1 MKIKNGFIKH
11 SLTLVSIA
19 AALTAGLAAC
29 GGGGASTASTSSNAP
44 TATPVAAAAGTT
56 SSGVITAFGS
66 VFVGGHE
73 FGTAGTSFIDDDT
86 GKSTASAAG
95 LEVGMVVDVK
105 PAAGS
110 SATAPQAG
118 ELHVHPLAKGY
129 VDALDTTLGTLK
141 VMGQLVQLSSS
152 TNFSDH
158 RACVS
163 ATPATCTAVSTPTA
177 LVSTVSAGSPGSYV
191 TVHGYL
197 FGTAAGSANIVA
209 TLVSVSDVPTAST
222 GVNFKAEGLAT
233 VSAGS
238 LSIGGLSAD
247 LSKAVC
253 RVAGVVTPC
262 ASAFSTGQ
270 VVSVGAAAAP
280 VVPAIALVADF
291 ARLASKTSVDTSG
304 SAMEV
309 EGVVSSPSAS
319 GFVLRGV
326 TINTTAL
333 AAGTTAPQAGDVVRV
348 LGTVDSS
355 GQSVTASSVTILHT
369 ANSVKLG
376 LEGDAT
382 GIAAGAVA
390 NSFTLSVLG
399 QTITVNAQTQLM
411 DMSVK
416 GWDMKPDPASNPF
429 NISTFATYLA
439 ASGRSQHVI
448 VKAETN
454 GSGNL
459 VANSLAIV
467 PASTVTGV
475 SGLVD
480 ATVVNSKLTGT
491 PSTLSV
497 HGIAISVDPAAV
509 LVQGP
514 KPASYPTI
522 AAGDQVVALGSW
534 GANTLSVA
542 ATVSR
547 SNQLFDAGVPGS
559 KAADRGEF

>member
-1 MKIKNGFIKH
+1 MKIKIGFVRR

-19 AALTAGLAAC
+19 SALAAGLAAC
-29 GGGGASTASTSSNAP
+29 GGGGASTAASTT
-44 TATPVAAAAGTT
+44 TATPVAAAAAGTT

-73 FGTAGTSFIDDDT
+73 FGTLGTSFIDDDT
-86 GKSTASAAG
+86 GKATPPAG

-110 SATAPQAG
+110 SAAAPQAG
-118 ELHVHPLAKGY
+118 ELHIHPLARGY
-129 VDALDTTLGTLK
+129 VDALDATAGTLT
-141 VMGQLVQLSSS
+141 VMGQLVQLTSS

-163 ATPATCTAVSTPTA
+163 ATPATCTAVSTPGA
-177 LVSTVSAGSPGSYV
+177 LASTSGPASPGNYV

-197 FGTAAGSANIVA
+197 FSTASGAANIVA
-209 TLVSVSDVPTAST
+209 TLVSVSDLPASASAIPPT
-222 GVNFKAEGLAT
+222 GVNFKAEGVAT
-233 VSAGS
+233 VGTGS
-238 LSIGGLSAD
+238 LAIGGLSAD

-253 RVAGVVTPC
+253 RVTGVVSPC
-262 ASAFSTGQ
+262 ASAFSSAQ

-280 VVPAIALVADF
+280 ALPVKTLVADF
-291 ARLASKTSVDTSG
+291 ARLASKTAVDVSG

-309 EGVVSSPSAS
+309 EGVVSSPSSS

-326 TINTTAL
+326 TIVTTAL
-333 AAGTTAPQAGDVVRV
+333 TSTPPQAGDVVRV
-348 LGTVDSS
+348 LGTMDAS
-355 GQSVTASSVTILHT
+355 GQSVTASSVVILH
-369 ANSVKLG
+369 AASSVKLG

-382 GIAAGAVA
+382 AVTAGTTTTY
-390 NSFTLSVLG
+390 TLSVLG
-399 QTITVNAQTQLM
+399 QTITVNAQTRLM

-416 GWDMKPDPASNPF
+416 GWDQKSDPASNPF
-429 NISTFATYLA
+429 NINTFATYLA
-439 ASGRSQHVI
+439 TTGMSQHVI
-448 VKAETN
+448 VKAETDS
-454 GSGNL
+454 GGNL

-467 PASTVTGV
+467 PVSSQTGV

-480 ATVVNSKLTGT
+480 TTVVNSNLTGT
-491 PSTLSV
+491 PSTLTV

-514 KPASYPTI
+514 KPASYPVI
-522 AAGDQVVALGSW
+522 AAGDQVVALGTW
-534 GANTLSVA
+534 NANTLTVA

-547 SNQLFDAGVPGS
+547 SNQLFDAGVPGA
-559 KAADRGEF
+559 KQADRGEF